1 MSLET
6 IFFAIISL
14 VLIIGMTI
22 LWFML
27 QKANKKLSVQATAP
41 IIPTVT
47 APTVAELELKLKTAY
62 EAEISK
68 STTVFATDLMAT
80 SARLSEQVSRLTTQV
95 IEEELGAYQSTLEE
109 LRKVAGGTMDQIRA
123 SVETQRVE
131 LRKNM
136 EADVALERERLM
148 AKFEVKM
155 GDIVAGYISES
166 LGGGI
171 DIGSQ
176 MSYIVT
182 SLEAHKEDIKKDL
195 TNGA

>member
-6 IFFAIISL
+6 ISFAVILLI
-14 VLIIGMTI
+14 LIIGMAS

-27 QKANKKLSVQATAP
+27 QKANKKLVVQAQEP
-41 IIPTVT
+41 VIPTIT

-62 EAEISK
+62 EAEIAK
-68 STTVFATDLMAT
+68 STTIFAADLTGT
-80 SARLSEQVSRLTTQV
+80 STRLSEQVSRLTTQV
-95 IEEELGAYQSTLEE
+95 IEEELGAYKSTLEE

-136 EADVALERERLM
+136 EAEVALERERLI
-148 AKFEVKM
+148 AKFQVKM

-176 MSYIVT
+176 MSYIVA

>member
-6 IFFAIISL
+6 ISFAVILLI
-14 VLIIGMTI
+14 LIIGMAS

-27 QKANKKLSVQATAP
+27 QKANKKLGVQAQEP
-41 IIPTVT
+41 VIPTIT

-62 EAEISK
+62 EAEIAK
-68 STTVFATDLMAT
+68 STTIFAADLTGT
-80 SARLSEQVSRLTTQV
+80 STRLSEQVSRLTTQV
-95 IEEELGAYQSTLEE
+95 IEEELGAYKSTLEE

-136 EADVALERERLM
+136 EAEVALERERLI
-148 AKFEVKM
+148 AKFQVKM

-176 MSYIVT
+176 MSYIVA

>member
-123 SVETQRVE
+123 GVETQRVE